1 MSAETSSPA
10 PASARSGRRGFWRD
24 GLLPEAL
31 GLGFVALAF
40 GGLAVAYLVCGHL
53 WREETLRNERAET
66 EACARS
72 WAAILGGVVGGEQR
86 GADLFAEGLK
96 GFARLRGVRWEGPD
110 GTTQFEWPRNLSVA
124 GETPG
129 SPARLVPQAQPSQ
142 SSIAVVVP
150 VCAPGGQ
157 AAGWL
162 RVERDPPAI
171 GPQSTLLTTL
181 GGAAAVVLLAFAL
194 FYQCLRQRL
203 RPVAAIERNLTSYAE
218 GVEKELLT
226 LTLSDSLGS
235 VARGWNQL
243 IDQLAQMQQQQQSGS
258 AAGDVLARFENAAF
272 RRVLDRLPFGV
283 VCVAADQRVSYANGA
298 AAALLGRG
306 VDEIAHKPVSMSIH
320 NPAVQQGIAG
330 VQARAGAGVLVDQTS
345 GEGDHEMTLRFR
357 VLPMPPPP
365 AGGDAVVTIEDIS
378 PLRETQRARDNFL
391 YHVTHEL
398 RTPLTNIHAYAE
410 TLTQPGFDD
419 EKTRKECYNVLISE
433 TRRLSRLVEDILSIS
448 QLEVGTARLDVGDV
462 DLARLVRQMVQDNLG
477 GADEKKIDLTLA
489 LPPKV
494 PKLKGDKQRL
504 SVLINNL
511 LGNAIKY
518 TPEGGKVHVSVE
530 VSGQRV
536 LIAIRDTGIGIGPD
550 DQPHVFEKFYR
561 AADDGVQTLPG
572 TGLGLAL
579 AREVAR
585 LHGGEILLESERG
598 KGSTFT
604 VELPISATSE
614 GEDHLRPSAEVRE
627 P

>member
-1 MSAETSSPA
+1 MSAVPANPA
-10 PASARSGRRGFWRD
+10 PASGHLRRRGFWRD

-40 GGLAVAYLVCGHL
+40 GGLAAAYLICGHL
-53 WREETLRNERAET
+53 WRAETLRSQRTET
-66 EACARS
+66 EACAKS
-72 WAAILGGVVGGEQR
+72 WAAILGGTAEDDQR
-86 GADLFAEGLK
+86 VANFVAEGLS
-96 GFARLRGVRWEGPD
+96 GFSGLRSVRWEGAD
-110 GTTQFEWPRNLSVA
+110 GTVRLEWPRDLA
-124 GETPG
+124 GTTTGGTSRAQLPQ
-129 SPARLVPQAQPSQ
+129 PA
-142 SSIAVVVP
+142 ITVVVP
-150 VCAPGGQ
+150 VRAAGGQ
-157 AAGWL
+157 AAGAL
-162 RVERDPPAI
+162 RVEREATAL
-171 GPQSTLLTTL
+171 GPRTSLLTTL
-181 GGAAAVVLLAFAL
+181 GGATAVVLLAFAL

-203 RPVAAIERNLTSYAE
+203 RPVAAIERSLTSYAE

-243 IDQLAQMQQQQQSGS
+243 IEQLAQMQQQQESGASSAGS
-258 AAGDVLARFENAAF
+258 ATGDVLHRFENAAF

-283 VCVAADQRVSYANGA
+283 VCVAADQRATYANVA
-298 AAALLGRG
+298 AAALLGRA
-306 VDEIAHKPVSMSIH
+306 VDDIVHKPVAATIH
-320 NPAVQQGIAG
+320 NLAVQQGIAG
-330 VQARAGAGVLVDQTS
+330 VQARAGSGLIVDQTS
-345 GEGDHEMTLRFR
+345 GEDDHEMTLRFR
-357 VLPMPPPP
+357 VLPVPPPP
-365 AGGDAVVTIEDIS
+365 GSGDAVVTVEDIS

-410 TLTQPGFDD
+410 TLTQPSFDD

-433 TRRLSRLVEDILSIS
+433 TQRLSRLVEDILSIS
-448 QLEVGTARLDVGDV
+448 QLEVGTARLDVGEV
-462 DLARLVRQMVQDNLG
+462 DLARLMRQMVQDNLG

-504 SVLINNL
+504 SVLLNNL
-511 LGNAIKY
+511 LGNAVKY

-530 VSGQRV
+530 LNGQRV
-536 LIAIRDTGIGIGPD
+536 LIAVRDTGIGIGPD

-561 AADDGVQTLPG
+561 AADDAVQTLPG

-585 LHGGEILLESERG
+585 LHGGEISLTSERG

-604 VELPISATSE
+604 VELPIVAT
-614 GEDHLRPSAEVRE
+614 DPAEVRD